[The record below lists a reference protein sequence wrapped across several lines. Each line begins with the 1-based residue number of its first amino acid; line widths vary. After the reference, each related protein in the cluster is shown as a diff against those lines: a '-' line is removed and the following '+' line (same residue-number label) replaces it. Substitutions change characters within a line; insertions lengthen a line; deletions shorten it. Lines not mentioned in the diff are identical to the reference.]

1 MPQGTRAVVVAH
13 VRLAPVLAV
22 PVAAEA
28 VEASLAMLEVEA
40 SVATVVE
47 VAVVAVAE
55 VEPPLQA

>member
-1 MPQGTRAVVVAH
+1 MVVAH

-40 SVATVVE
+40 SVATVEE
-47 VAVVAVAE
+47 VAVVVVVA
-55 VEPPLQA
+55 VEPPSRA